1 MKLRFLVFVWVLLGW
16 VLPALAQSD
25 ETMKP
30 HGGITSAKAF
40 DVSIHMVYE
49 ERETGT
55 YSVYQ
60 KNATSDWTGMVR
72 LSPNLGRCLWEGP
85 LNVQAD
91 ATEVFEDRANKH
103 LNIWTAHGNGRDQQ
117 EVNFRMFADGT
128 YGFSFGQGWV
138 AGPPSSLQ
146 CERGTCQPNQN
157 PTNVTYCV
165 PLTIRLPLPKGAL
178 SLSGSKSFPADSGSG
193 KITLSWSFTPVG
205 KEIKL

>member
-1 MKLRFLVFVWVLLGW
+1 MKLHFFAILWVLLGW
-16 VLPALAQSD
+16 VLPASAQSD

-40 DVSIHMVYE
+40 DVSIHMLYE

-60 KNATSDWTGMVR
+60 RKATSDWTGMVR
-72 LSPNLGRCLWEGP
+72 LPPTLDRCLWEGP
-85 LNVQAD
+85 LNVHAD

-103 LNIWTAHGNGRDQQ
+103 LNIWTAHGNGTDKQ
-117 EVNFRMFADGT
+117 EVNFRFYADGT
-128 YGFSFGQGWV
+128 YGFSFGRCWV
-138 AGPPSSLQ
+138 TGPPSNLQ
-146 CERGTCQPNQN
+146 CERGTCQPNTN
-157 PTNVTYCV
+157 PANVTYCV

-193 KITLSWSFTPVG
+193 KITLSWTFTPVG
-205 KEIKL
+205 KDIKL

>member
-1 MKLRFLVFVWVLLGW
+1 MKLRFFAIMWVILGR

-25 ETMKP
+25 EPMKA
-30 HGGITSAKAF
+30 HGGISSAKAF
-40 DVSIHMVYE
+40 DVSIRMVYE

-60 KNATSDWTGMVR
+60 SSDWNGLVR
-72 LSPNLGRCLWEGP
+72 VPPTLNYCLWEGA
-85 LNVQAD
+85 LDVHAD

-103 LNIWTAHGNGRDQQ
+103 LNTWTAHGNGRDKQ
-117 EVNFRMFADGT
+117 EVNFRFYADGT
-128 YGFSFGQGWV
+128 YGFSFGQCWV

-157 PTNVTYCV
+157 PTKVAYCV

-178 SLSGSKSFPADSGSG
+178 ALSGSKSFPADSGSG
-193 KITLSWSFTPVG
+193 KITLSWAFTPVG
-205 KEIKL
+205 KDIKL